1 MKTLINLILLWL
13 ACQSTFAQ
21 GRYVGSIVDSLGTPI
36 PHVSIRLESTKTPYQ
51 SDDHGFFNIP
61 AQTNTAP
68 AKISR
73 IEYMTQEVVLELNKR
88 NKVYVMQRANHILE
102 EVQIINTGY
111 QTLNKERSTGSFSV
125 IDSTKLE
132 TRISTNVL
140 EKLEYLAPG
149 LQFDNR
155 NGKPNINIRGINSF
169 TDQLTQPLIIVDNFP
184 YAGDIANINPNDV
197 ESVTLLKDAS
207 AASIWGARAGNGV
220 IVINL
225 KKNSKG
231 TKRLEYS
238 SNFVFGGKPDLFY
251 LQNISSS
258 DFIDVEKMLY
268 EQGFYNNA
276 LNSARKKRFI
286 FSPVVSLLDKQTKG
300 LISYEEAEAKITS
313 FRQQDYRNDM
323 LKYMFRP
330 SFDQQH
336 HIGYNFGSKGFS
348 NRTAVGFDKKLE
360 TQSTNNSYRISLQS
374 SNNIKISDKLQLQN
388 SIQWSSNNRSSSP
401 ANLNYPIMPQ
411 GGKAVLYPYA
421 QLETATGEALAIP
434 YMYDLD
440 YVQGLENTALL
451 DWTFKPIEDFK
462 KSHANNRTNGLG
474 LNASITYKPF
484 PYLKI
489 EGLYNHENQQNE
501 FKSLYGEESF
511 YARNLINRFTQINND
526 IVTRIIPIGG
536 VMRSSHQRMRANKAR
551 LQMSFDYD
559 LLDDWMIN
567 LFAGAEISDLKSESQ
582 TNTFYGYD
590 EKLLSSILVDPV
602 NSYPIYD
609 GLASNAK
616 IPSSE
621 GFGRLTTRF
630 VSVFSNGAVS
640 YKNKYFINFSL
651 RRDASNNFGVQTN
664 QRWKPLWSSGLAWS
678 LNQEPFL
685 KSQQWLNLLK
695 LRATLGHSGNIGGA
709 STTLPTIYYQDR
721 SGYGL
726 SNWRRANVN
735 ALPNPYLKWE
745 DVRMVNLGLDF
756 ALLKNNLSGS
766 VEFYQKKSTD
776 LLANDPL
783 DYTYGISTI
792 MRNVGEAIGK
802 GVDINLMGKYHITN
816 QLRMST
822 ELLFSYNTDRVTKFN
837 GTNAGAQY
845 YLAGKGG
852 SLMPLEG
859 YSLYPVF
866 SYRFEG
872 LDPQTGDPQGWL
884 KGAVSKDYPNL
895 LNVSTDELIY
905 HGNGLPKYY
914 GSFRPTFFWKGLQA
928 SINLTYKMNYY
939 FLKETIRYSAL
950 FSSWAGHA
958 DYVLRWQNP
967 GDEKWTTVPS
977 LQYPANANRDDFYA
991 YSSSNILKG
1000 DHIRISDLR
1009 IAYTL
1014 KPVIANRS
1022 TKLTI
1027 AAYANNLGIIWRK
1040 NKANIDPDYFG
1051 IPPVKTY
1058 GINMNLNF

>member
-1 MKTLINLILLWL
+1 MKTLIKLLL
-13 ACQSTFAQ
+13 LCLSCQSAFAQ
-21 GRYVGSIVDSLGTPI
+21 GRYTGRIVDSLGVPI
-36 PHVSIRLESTKTPYQ
+36 PRVSIRVLATQAQFQ
-51 SDDHGFFNIP
+51 SDDNGFFNIP
-61 AQTNTAP
+61 GQNDAEP
-68 AKISR
+68 AKLSR
-73 IEYMTQEVVLELNKR
+73 IGYAAQEIVLKLNNR
-88 NKVYVMQRANHILE
+88 NSAYVMQRVNKVLE
-102 EVQIINTGY
+102 EVQIVNTGY
-111 QTLNKERSTGSFSV
+111 QSLNKERSTGSFSL
-125 IDSTKLE
+125 IDSTKLQ
-132 TRISTNVL
+132 TRISTNIL

-155 NGKPNINIRGINSF
+155 NGTSKINIRGINSF
-169 TDQLTQPLIIVDNFP
+169 KDQLTQPLIIVDNFP
-184 YAGDIANINPNDV
+184 YGGDINNINPNDV

-231 TKRLEYS
+231 TKRVDYTS
-238 SNFVFGGKPDLFY
+238 SFVFGGKPDLFY

-268 EQGFYNNA
+268 EKGFYKSA
-276 LNSARKKRFI
+276 LNSARRKRFV

-300 LISYEEAEAKITS
+300 LISFEEAEEKIAS
-313 FRQQDYRNDM
+313 FRNQDYRNDM
-323 LKYMFRP
+323 LKHMFRP

-336 HIGYNFGSKGFS
+336 HISYSFGNKGVS
-348 NRTAVGFDKKLE
+348 NRTAVGFDKKQE
-360 TQSTNNSYRISLQS
+360 TELANNSYRISVQS
-374 SNNIKISDKLQLQN
+374 SNNIRVSDKFQIQN
-388 SIQWSSNNRSSSP
+388 TIQWSSNKRLSSP
-401 ANLNYPIMPQ
+401 SNLSYPIMPQ

-421 QLETATGEALAIP
+421 QFETSMGEALAIP
-434 YMYDLD
+434 YTYDLD
-440 YVQGLENTALL
+440 YVQGLGNTDLL

-462 KSHANNRTNGLG
+462 KSQANNTTNGLG

-484 PYLKI
+484 AYLKI
-489 EGLYNHENQQNE
+489 EALYNHENQQNE
-501 FKSLYGEESF
+501 FKTLYGEESF
-511 YARNLINRFTQINND
+511 YARNLINRFTQIND
-526 IVTRIIPIGG
+526 GIVTRIIPIGG
-536 VMRSSHQRMRANKAR
+536 IMRSRQQHMYANKAR

-559 LLDDWMIN
+559 LLHDWRIN
-567 LFAGAEISDLKSESQ
+567 LFAGTEISDLRNESQ

-590 EKLLSSILVDPV
+590 EKLMSSILIDPV

-630 VSVFSNGAVS
+630 VSLFSNGAVS
-640 YKNKYFINFSL
+640 FKNKYFINLSL

-678 LNQEPFL
+678 LHQEDFL
-685 KSQQWLNLLK
+685 KSQRWLNLLK
-695 LRATLGHSGNIGGA
+695 LRATLGHSGNIGGV

-735 ALPNPYLKWE
+735 GLPNPYLKWE
-745 DVRMVNLGLDF
+745 DVRMINLGLDF
-756 ALLKNNLSGS
+756 AMFKNCLAGS

-792 MRNVGEAIGK
+792 MRNVGESIGK
-802 GVDINLMGKYHITN
+802 GMDINLTGKFDIAD
-816 QLRMST
+816 QLTMST
-822 ELLFSYNTDRVTKFN
+822 ELMLSYNTDKVTKFN
-837 GTNAGAQY
+837 GTNAGALY
-845 YLAGKGG
+845 YLTGKGG

-872 LDPQTGDPQGWL
+872 LDPLTGDPQGWL
-884 KGAVSKDYPNL
+884 NGAVSKDYPNL
-895 LNVSTDELIY
+895 LNVTTDELIY

-914 GSFRPTFFWKGLQA
+914 GSFRPTVSWKGLHA
-928 SINLTYKMNYY
+928 SINLAYKMNYY

-950 FSSWAGHA
+950 FSSWGGHA
-958 DYVLRWQNP
+958 DYALRWQKP

-1000 DHIRISDLR
+1000 DHIRISDIR
-1009 IAYTL
+1009 VAYTF

-1027 AAYANNLGIIWRK
+1027 AAYGNNLGIIWRK
-1040 NKANIDPDYFG
+1040 NKANLDPDYFG
-1051 IPPVKTY
+1051 IPPVKMY
-1058 GINMNLNF
+1058 GLNMNFNF